1 MHPDHDVAHAFQRI
15 KRTAGPPYPW
25 AYISPLELANDDACN
40 FFPTFSMNPSSP
52 THVIAACQQVVRTLD
67 GTAQPVV
74 WTRIGDSLFD
84 ASRPDDS
91 VTAVYE
97 APSNSN
103 IIYAVRGYDTV
114 FVTHNA
120 DQGNGATWVQVTQR
134 NQPGGIRAITV
145 HPTDPQTAYLA
156 CDSGIYKTTNL
167 GLTWTQYGI
176 HNLRYRDV
184 AIDPANP
191 EQIFAA
197 SYAGVF
203 ESTDG
208 GVNWRNMS
216 DGIPTGMMVTSLS
229 FDAMS
234 RQLAASTYGRG
245 VYLLDLDEPP
255 TVSISSANLAT
266 TPGL

>member
-134 NQPGGIRAITV
+134 NQPGGIWAITV

-191 EQIFAA
+191 DKSSPLPMRAFLRA
-197 SYAGVF
+197 
-203 ESTDG
+203 
-208 GVNWRNMS
+208 
-216 DGIPTGMMVTSLS
+216 PMV
-229 FDAMS
+229 A
-234 RQLAASTYGRG
+234 
-245 VYLLDLDEPP
+245 
-255 TVSISSANLAT
+255 
-266 TPGL
+266 